1 MTNKPTI
8 NTYFDNRHNEMI
20 CRDSNSF
27 FECEYDP
34 EQKKTPLEF
43 FSGLR
48 QTVKVNR
55 VFFCGCCK
63 RPLKISGGNVNGK
76 KCFHFQHLTIPKEKG
91 ECDYYDGVSLGY
103 DGTKAM
109 IFYGRVEGPE
119 HKAIKNLIA
128 WALENDP
135 NTKNVAI
142 EEVAKKIGKAWR
154 KPDIRADYQDM
165 TVVFEVQLS
174 MIYHDVILERND
186 DYRSNNWYICWVFD
200 KLDEKKPLLR
210 TLDAWANNNY
220 NILIFDEEAK
230 QKTTETG
237 TLHFTVKYTTYHL
250 VSDGEDTLV
259 QSHWGSDLV
268 AFNSLTFD
276 KEKMMIYYFDSE
288 GQKKEKEAERVV
300 IIDKAKEERRLRES
314 KRIEDERF
322 YDFIHNIPQYTL
334 SNYEYERLLKRIN
347 ELGKENTDCLL
358 QQVKDNLVTLDSDA
372 RYKWLV
378 VITKIYDKQPKYN
391 NDDEMYFENEV
402 DAVSLLRDL
411 WRSVEYGFI
420 RKDHGMI
427 KDLALIDYIK
437 VFTIETVRR
446 ALTILENPFDDR
458 TFQYLD
464 SIKGLKEDDQDF
476 IHYAPLLVLNRVY
489 SSTKGN
495 IPANIMRF
503 IVDSEC
509 EFWCLA
515 SIVRGKPVG
524 HYNKKNNLKGVVNHI
539 CNDYP
544 HIAKLALHLID
555 KYNRK
560 DVLIQAKAK
569 PNRNYRNQYERLQQV
584 CEGPSEPCEL
594 SIDDLKIM
602 FRAPLTTDQSNN
614 TPGAIKVD

>member
-8 NTYFDNRHNEMI
+8 HTYFDNRHNQMAY
-20 CRDSNSF
+20 RYSNRF

-34 EQKKTPLEF
+34 EQKQTPLEF

-48 QTVKVNR
+48 QTVKENP
-55 VFFCGCCK
+55 VFFCGRCK

-76 KCFHFQHLTIPKEKG
+76 KCFHFKHLIIPPDKG
-91 ECDYYDGVSLGY
+91 ECEYYDGVHLSSEEI
-103 DGTKAM
+103 KAM
-109 IFYGRVEGPE
+109 EFHGRVEGPE
-119 HKAIKNLIA
+119 HKAIKYLIA
-128 WALENDP
+128 KTLEQDP

-154 KPDIRADYQDM
+154 KPDIRADYQDF

-174 MIYHDVILERND
+174 MIFHDVILERND
-186 DYRSNNWYICWVFD
+186 DYRSSNWYICWVFD
-200 KLDEKKPLLR
+200 KLDEKEPLLR

-220 NILIFDEEAK
+220 NILIFDEKAK
-230 QKTTETG
+230 QTTTDTG
-237 TLHFTVKYTTYHL
+237 VLHFTVKYTTYHL
-250 VSDGEDTLV
+250 VGDGEDTLV
-259 QSHWGSDLV
+259 QSKWKTELV
-268 AFNSLTFD
+268 AFSSLTFD
-276 KEKMMIYYFDSE
+276 KEKMMIYRFDSE
-288 GQKKEKEAERVV
+288 GQKKEKEVERE
-300 IIDKAKEERRLRES
+300 IIIYKAKEKRRLREL
-314 KRIEDERF
+314 KRIEDARF
-322 YDFIHNIPQYTL
+322 DFFIHDIPEYTL
-334 SNYEYERLLKRIN
+334 SDNDYERLLMRLN
-347 ELGKENTDCLL
+347 ELDQKDIDCLL

-378 VITKIYDKQPKYN
+378 VITKIYDNRPKYN
-391 NDDEMYFENEV
+391 DDDEMYFDDEV
-402 DAVSLLRDL
+402 EAVSLLRDL

-437 VFTIETVRR
+437 VFNIETVDR
-446 ALTILENPFDDR
+446 ALKILENPFDDR

-464 SIKGLKEDDQDF
+464 SFKGIREDDKKF
-476 IHYAPLLVLNRVY
+476 IYYAPLIMLNRINITHG
-489 SSTKGN
+489 S

-503 IVDSEC
+503 IVYSEC

-524 HYNKKNNLKGVVNHI
+524 QYRRKNNLKDVVNHI

-560 DVLIQAKAK
+560 DVLIPAKAK
-569 PNRNYRNQYERLQQV
+569 AGRNYQNQYERLQQV
-584 CEGPSEPCEL
+584 CEGPSKPCDL

-602 FRAPLTTDQSNN
+602 FRAPKTDQ
-614 TPGAIKVD
+614 